1 MEPGK
6 CTTLYL
12 NINVQSIYIHNISL
26 KNYNSFPVHKD
37 DIPAELHKDMTNDK
51 IKTNQV
57 KAMETTETSADT
69 NHSSGH
75 YFIAI
80 ISITN

>member
-6 CTTLYL
+6 CTTLYR

-37 DIPAELHKDMTNDK
+37 DIPADDMTNDK

-57 KAMETTETSADT
+57 EAMETTETSADT